1 MEERLER
8 KNLFG
13 AADLTPFN
21 AVQVMSGKEIKY
33 RYPDTQRAWKRKRK
47 GPFWLR
53 EGGGDYDRQT
63 Q

>member
-1 MEERLER
+1 MLIRRVHALKRKKRRKERREERLER

-33 RYPDTQRAWKRKRK
+33 R
-47 GPFWLR
+47 
-53 EGGGDYDRQT
+53 
-63 Q
+63 